1 MRSGVGTYTRVLLY
15 TKQETDMVLHV
26 FNSDDPDIAKLHG
39 RIVPHSSFRVN
50 DSRDFPDPR
59 LLLFHYRQCVQ
70 MNFRY
75 YSYKVAARDGLER
88 IVDRPI

>member
-1 MRSGVGTYTRVLLY
+1 MRSGVGTYTRVLLH

-26 FNSDDPDIAKLHG
+26 FNTDDPDIAKLHG
-39 RIVPHSSFRVN
+39 RVVPHSCFRVN

-70 MNFRY
+70 MCFRY
-75 YSYKVAARDGLER
+75 YSYKVSARDGLER
-88 IVDRPI
+88 NVGRII